1 MKNDKRQLGL
11 GLLDDSKAP
20 ASIPA
25 GFFIHF
31 GEEHRVGRAAVDK
44 HLEYFRFTGMD
55 LVKIQYEAG
64 FPAHPEIQKPADWAR
79 MPVVAPQYGSA

>member
-44 HLEYFRFTGMD
+44 HLE
-55 LVKIQYEAG
+55 
-64 FPAHPEIQKPADWAR
+64 
-79 MPVVAPQYGSA
+79 